1 MEKKTLTC
9 CLEHVE
15 LALDIAVDEWET
27 APVMKSI
34 EKAASC
40 EFCQN
45 PAIYVVG
52 NE

>member
-1 MEKKTLTC
+1 MEKKEITC

-27 APVMKSI
+27 APVMQKA
-34 EKAASC
+34 EKPAFC

-45 PAIYVVG
+45 VALYIVG
-52 NE
+52 S